1 MAGFSVVR
9 RLSVPS
15 EFPHSTAS
23 LSGFTVAR
31 QLSGPKSG
39 ITFGFIGASHT
50 SGMTPAYQQ
59 NSEDFIVFTPII
71 RRGSCIDTGTFCNN
85 KAYYGGAFPCRTPQ
99 SVTVVF
105 FRLSPKSVRGCHR
118 TLNETPQPTEGK
130 SHWPRQLLQRQTG
143 TQRSRLSVIILSQA
157 LKHVK
162 QMLVSK
168 RAYNPY
174 TKLAQKIS
182 NQTQKGNRWQC
193 FSCNHW

>member
-85 KAYYGGAFPCRTPQ
+85 KAYYGGAFLCRTPQ

-105 FRLSPKSVRGCHR
+105 FRLAPKPICGCHQNPKYVR
-118 TLNETPQPTEGK
+118 RALEGAVY
-130 SHWPRQLLQRQTG
+130 PLLYYHKPE
-143 TQRSRLSVIILSQA
+143 SMS
-157 LKHVK
+157 
-162 QMLVSK
+162 SK
-168 RAYNPY
+168 FWRA
-174 TKLAQKIS
+174 K
-182 NQTQKGNRWQC
+182 
-193 FSCNHW
+193 